1 LKIFLCRSREK
12 ARRFMENPRGYREI
26 QDGRCREIYGNYK
39 ERYKDVRGKCR
50 EIRGRSCCVSFIDAT
65 ILGKILWKC
74 RKVHGRSRE
83 MIRFGETF
91 YRNAHF
97 WHVDCSFGIYKS
109 KLQNNLSMKTTKL
122 ASDEDV
128 AYSLLKEKMYL
139 VKFFEN

>member
-1 LKIFLCRSREK
+1 MQRDLWELQREVQGCPGEMQGDK
-12 ARRFMENPRGYREI
+12 M
-26 QDGRCREIYGNYK
+26 
-39 ERYKDVRGKCR
+39 
-50 EIRGRSCCVSFIDAT
+50 IRGRSCCVSFIDAT

-128 AYSLLKEKMYL
+128 AYSLLNEKIYL

>member
-1 LKIFLCRSREK
+1 MQGDK
-12 ARRFMENPRGYREI
+12 M
-26 QDGRCREIYGNYK
+26 
-39 ERYKDVRGKCR
+39 
-50 EIRGRSCCVSFIDAT
+50 IRGRSCCVSSGEFIDAT

-83 MIRFGETF
+83 TIRSGETF

-109 KLQNNLSMKTTKL
+109 KLQNNLMKTTKL

-128 AYSLLKEKMYL
+128 LHSLLKEKI
-139 VKFFEN
+139 